1 MTFTEKKDALFTE
14 KRDALRK
21 KLEQLASGH
30 IALAF
35 SGGVDSSL
43 LLFMCCEAAKKTG
56 KKVHAV
62 TIHTRLHPVKDLE
75 TAARVAAEAG
85 ERVTTA
91 AGPAAGAAAG
101 AEAGPAAGAEAGPAA
116 GAEAGP
122 AAGAASVVEHHVLC
136 LDELEEA
143 GIRFNPVDRCYLC
156 KKCLFQKLIGKAE
169 ALGARTVLDGTN
181 ADDLKVYRP
190 GIRALHEL
198 GVISPLAE
206 LGITKAEVRQLAAE
220 YGVSVSGRPS
230 TPCMATRFPYGT
242 ELDYD
247 RIRLVD
253 EGETWL
259 RDQGFY
265 NVRLRVHGRI
275 ARIEV
280 DPESMPALVAM
291 REDVLRKMAG
301 CGFDYVTLDLAG
313 FRSGSMDL
321 HLDRA

>member
-85 ERVTTA
+85 ARVTTA
-91 AGPAAGAAAG
+91 AGPAAV
-101 AEAGPAAGAEAGPAA
+101 AE
-116 GAEAGP
+116 
-122 AAGAASVVEHHVLC
+122 AGAASVVEHHVLC

-206 LGITKAEVRQLAAE
+206 LNITKAEVRQLAAE
-220 YGVSVSGRPS
+220 YGLSVSGRPS

-265 NVRLRVHGRI
+265 NVRLRVHDKI

-291 REDVLRKMAG
+291 REKVLQKMAG

>member
-1 MTFTEKKDALFTE
+1 
-14 KRDALRK
+14 
-21 KLEQLASGH
+21 
-30 IALAF
+30 
-35 SGGVDSSL
+35 
-43 LLFMCCEAAKKTG
+43 
-56 KKVHAV
+56 
-62 TIHTRLHPVKDLE
+62 
-75 TAARVAAEAG
+75 
-85 ERVTTA
+85 
-91 AGPAAGAAAG
+91 
-101 AEAGPAAGAEAGPAA
+101 
-116 GAEAGP
+116 
-122 AAGAASVVEHHVLC
+122 
-136 LDELEEA
+136 
-143 GIRFNPVDRCYLC
+143 
-156 KKCLFQKLIGKAE
+156 
-169 ALGARTVLDGTN
+169 
-181 ADDLKVYRP
+181 
-190 GIRALHEL
+190 
-198 GVISPLAE
+198 
-206 LGITKAEVRQLAAE
+206 
-220 YGVSVSGRPS
+220 
-230 TPCMATRFPYGT
+230 MATRFPYGT